1 MKDDPTI
8 AAIREARH
16 KISASVH
23 HDPRKLVVH
32 YRELQ
37 ARHRERLVSRQ
48 MAVVEGQDEYVPHVK
63 QSSPQAVKE
72 EGREAH

>member
-16 KISASVH
+16 KISASVN
-23 HDPRKLVVH
+23 HDPRKLVAH

-37 ARHRERLVSRQ
+37 ERHRERLVSRPT
-48 MAVVEGQDEYVPHVK
+48 AVVGQQDEHV
-63 QSSPQAVKE
+63 A
-72 EGREAH
+72 